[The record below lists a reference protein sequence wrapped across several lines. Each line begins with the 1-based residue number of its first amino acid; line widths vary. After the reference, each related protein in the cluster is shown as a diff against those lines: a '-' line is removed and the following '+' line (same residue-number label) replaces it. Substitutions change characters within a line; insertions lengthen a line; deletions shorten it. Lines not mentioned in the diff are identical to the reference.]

1 MLVATSVAER
11 GITVPGAEVMVL
23 FANSQLFD
31 EGVLV
36 QMAGRSG
43 RAWDNPTGRVWF
55 VANSQ
60 SQAMVE
66 AIGQIKEQNHQAEQL
81 RLLTVA

>member
-1 MLVATSVAER
+1 
-11 GITVPGAEVMVL
+11 
-23 FANSQLFD
+23 
-31 EGVLV
+31 
-36 QMAGRSG
+36 MAGRSG